1 MAKLIRRTRQLLDT
15 ALATSVAKA
24 TTFLEA
30 TLKEEERNRLNIESD
45 HRVKLQKCLSKYAQ
59 FATEGETL
67 AETAKRVK
75 AENDELMK
83 FFMSD
88 ILD

>member
-1 MAKLIRRTRQLLDT
+1 MAKILKHSRALLDT
-15 ALATSVAKA
+15 ALATGVAKA
-24 TTFLEA
+24 TTYLER
-30 TLKEEERNRLNIESD
+30 TLKEEERNRLDIESE

-59 FATEGETL
+59 FAQEGETL

-75 AENDELMK
+75 QENDELMS

>member
-1 MAKLIRRTRQLLDT
+1 MARILKHSRELLDT
-15 ALATSVAKA
+15 ALATGVAKA
-24 TTFLEA
+24 TTYLER
-30 TLKEEERNRLNIESD
+30 TLKEEERNRLDIESD
-45 HRVKLQKCLSKYAQ
+45 HRLKLQKCLAKYTP
-59 FATEGETL
+59 FAKEGETL

-75 AENDELMK
+75 QENDELMS

>member
-1 MAKLIRRTRQLLDT
+1 MAKLIKRSRQLLDT
-15 ALATSVAKA
+15 ALSAGLAKA
-24 TTFLEA
+24 TTYLEQ
-30 TLKEEERNRLNIESD
+30 TLKEEERNRLDIESE
-45 HRVKLQKCLSKYAQ
+45 HRIKLQKSLSKYAQ
-59 FATEGETL
+59 FAKEGETL

>member
-1 MAKLIRRTRQLLDT
+1 MAKLIKRSRQLLDT
-15 ALATSVAKA
+15 ALATGVAKA
-24 TTFLEA
+24 TTYLED
-30 TLKEEERNRLNIESD
+30 TLKQEERNRLDIESH
-45 HRVKLQKCLSKYAQ
+45 HRVALQKCLAKYAP
-59 FATEGETL
+59 FAKEGETL

-75 AENDELMK
+75 QENDELMK

>member
-1 MAKLIRRTRQLLDT
+1 MAKLLKHSRQLLDT
-15 ALATSVAKA
+15 ALATGVAQA
-24 TTFLEA
+24 TTYLER
-30 TLKEEERNRLNIESD
+30 TLKEEERNRLDIESE
-45 HRVKLQKCLSKYAQ
+45 HRVKLQKCLEKYAQ
-59 FATEGETL
+59 FAKQGETL

-75 AENDELMK
+75 SENDELMS

>member
-1 MAKLIRRTRQLLDT
+1 MARILKHSRALLDT
-15 ALATSVAKA
+15 ALAAGVAKA
-24 TTFLEA
+24 TTYLER
-30 TLKEEERNRLNIESD
+30 TLKEEERNRLDIESD

-59 FATEGETL
+59 FATKGETL

-75 AENDELMK
+75 AENDELMS

>member
-1 MAKLIRRTRQLLDT
+1 MARILKHSRELLDT
-15 ALATSVAKA
+15 ALATGVAKA
-24 TTFLEA
+24 TTYLER

-45 HRVKLQKCLSKYAQ
+45 HRLKLQKCLEKYAQ
-59 FATEGETL
+59 FAQEGETL

-75 AENDELMK
+75 QENDELMS
-83 FFMSD
+83 FFMAD

>member
-1 MAKLIRRTRQLLDT
+1 MAKIIKHSRELLDT
-15 ALATSVAKA
+15 ALAAGVAKA
-24 TTFLEA
+24 ATYLEGC
-30 TLKEEERNRLNIESD
+30 LKEEERNRLDIESE

-59 FATEGETL
+59 FAKQGETL

-75 AENDELMK
+75 AENDELMS

-88 ILD
+88 ILN

>member
-1 MAKLIRRTRQLLDT
+1 MAKLLKHSRQLLDT
-15 ALATSVAKA
+15 ALATGVAKA
-24 TTFLEA
+24 TTYLER
-30 TLKEEERNRLNIESD
+30 TLKEEERNRLDIESD
-45 HRVKLQKCLSKYAQ
+45 HRLKLQKCLSKYAQ
-59 FATEGETL
+59 FAQEGETL

-75 AENDELMK
+75 AENDELMS

>member
-1 MAKLIRRTRQLLDT
+1 MAKLLKHSRQLLDT
-15 ALATSVAKA
+15 ALATGVAKP
-24 TTFLEA
+24 TTYLER
-30 TLKEEERNRLNIESD
+30 TLKEEERNRLDIESE
-45 HRVKLQKCLSKYAQ
+45 HRVKLQKCLEKYAQ
-59 FATEGETL
+59 FAKQGETL

-75 AENDELMK
+75 SENDELMS